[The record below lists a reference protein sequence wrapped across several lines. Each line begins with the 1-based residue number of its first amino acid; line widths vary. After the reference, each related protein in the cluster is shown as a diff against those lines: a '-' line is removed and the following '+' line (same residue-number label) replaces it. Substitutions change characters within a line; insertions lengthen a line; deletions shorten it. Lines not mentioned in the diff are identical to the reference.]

1 MNLDALN
8 GFICS
13 NIKWR
18 SNIPCT
24 SYFLVSTYMQ
34 DTHTYIYNIHIISYN
49 YIWHIFPNIRLL
61 LIIVSDFSDFWC
73 QGSFTQPHS
82 PQRYTSTHGSSVSCH
97 EWSSLG
103 WKHSAWG
110 KESLDSCDVPW
121 QVAFLFPLLH
131 EDLLTPQSLKTT
143 VCLSSNLGLSL
154 DCWLASELI
163 YGSHQAQLPFTDD
176 IVSTGLYTGWWSAVA
191 LKNSGQVLWDHRHQ
205 PVRARAQ
212 GA

>member
-1 MNLDALN
+1 M
-8 GFICS
+8 
-13 NIKWR
+13 
-18 SNIPCT
+18 
-24 SYFLVSTYMQ
+24 
-34 DTHTYIYNIHIISYN
+34 TYIPKHSLVAYHCL
-49 YIWHIFPNIRLL
+49 WFLW
-61 LIIVSDFSDFWC
+61 FWC

-103 WKHSAWG
+103 WKDSAWG

-121 QVAFLFPLLH
+121 LVAFLFPLLH

-154 DCWLASELI
+154 DCW
-163 YGSHQAQLPFTDD
+163 HQAQLPFTDD

>member
-1 MNLDALN
+1 MTY
-8 GFICS
+8 
-13 NIKWR
+13 
-18 SNIPCT
+18 IPKHSLVAYHCLWFLW
-24 SYFLVSTYMQ
+24 FLVSGLFHPTSQSPAVHLHAWQLSFMPRVVVVRMEAFGLRQ
-34 DTHTYIYNIHIISYN
+34 GIS
-49 YIWHIFPNIRLL
+49 WQLRCPLAGCIF
-61 LIIVSDFSDFWC
+61 VS
-73 QGSFTQPHS
+73 
-82 PQRYTSTHGSSVSCH
+82 TSS
-97 EWSSLG
+97 WR
-103 WKHSAWG
+103 
-110 KESLDSCDVPW
+110 
-121 QVAFLFPLLH
+121 
-131 EDLLTPQSLKTT
+131 LTPQSLKTT